1 VSGAGR
7 SYEKLVFEL
16 SAPGRIAFSLPE
28 PDVPAA
34 DVSSLIPARYLRQA
48 PPELPEVSEVD
59 VVRHY
64 SRLSQLNYG
73 VDTHFYPLGSCT
85 MKYNPKLNEDMARVP
100 GFARVHPLAPA
111 EVSQGALRLMYELS
125 AYLAEI
131 AGMDAVSLQ
140 PAAGAQGELAGV
152 LMIRAYHLANGEKRT
167 KVLIPDSAHG
177 TNPASTAIAGFRVVQ
192 IKSERTGEVD
202 LLDLDRNLDTD
213 TAAFMITLPN
223 TLGLF
228 ETRITEIVELCHAKG
243 VQIYMD
249 GANLNAI
256 LGITRPGDLGF
267 DVCHF
272 NLHKTFTTP
281 HGGGGPGAGP
291 VGVKSHLEPFLP
303 VPVVTRTG
311 KPARDERRR
320 RDEAQESDESRAGQP
335 RDESEHSAT
344 YSLDWKRPKSIGKLQ
359 AFWGNFGM
367 LVRAYTYIRTMG
379 PAGLRSVSD
388 NAVLNA
394 NYIMKRLE
402 AHYDLGAPGPCMHE
416 CVLSARRQKQRGV
429 TAMDVAK
436 RLLDLGFYAPSTY
449 FPLIVDEALMIEPT
463 ETESKE
469 TLDAFCEA
477 MIQIAR
483 EADASPEVPRS
494 APVLTPVRRLDQ
506 TLAAR
511 QPNLRW
517 KPPASGL
524 HP

>member
-1 VSGAGR
+1 MPYDNQSAYDR
-7 SYEKLVFEL
+7 LIFEL
-16 SAPGRIAFSLPE
+16 SSPGRLAFSLAE
-28 PDVPAA
+28 SDVPVEPALAA
-34 DVSSLIPARYLRQA
+34 LPAKYRRTQPA
-48 PPELPEVSEVD
+48 ALPEVSELD

-64 SRLSQLNYG
+64 SRLSQMNYG

-85 MKYNPKLNEDMARVP
+85 MKYNPKINEDMARLS
-100 GFARVHPLAPA
+100 GFGRLHPLAPA
-111 EVSQGALRLMYELS
+111 ALAQGALQLMHHL
-125 AYLAEI
+125 AAMLAEI

-152 LMIRAYHLANGEKRT
+152 LMIRAYHEARGEKRT

-177 TNPASTAIAGFRVVQ
+177 TNPASTALAGYEVIEV
-192 IKSERTGEVD
+192 KSNANGEVEIDD
-202 LLDLDRNLDTD
+202 LARHLDETV
-213 TAAFMITLPN
+213 AAFMITVPN
-223 TLGLF
+223 TLGMF
-228 ETRITEIVELCHAKG
+228 EPRIVEIIEMCHARG
-243 VQIYMD
+243 VQVYMD

-291 VGVKSHLEPFLP
+291 VGVKAHLEPFLP
-303 VPVVTRTG
+303 APVIVKG
-311 KPARDERRR
+311 EDGYA
-320 RDEAQESDESRAGQP
+320 
-335 RDESEHSAT
+335 
-344 YSLDWKRPKSIGKLQ
+344 LDWKRPQSIGKLQ

-367 LVRAYTYIRTMG
+367 HVRAYTYIRTMG
-379 PAGLRSVSD
+379 ADGLRAVSE

-402 AHYDLGAPGPCMHE
+402 GHYDLAAPGPCMHE
-416 CVLSARRQKQRGV
+416 CVLSARRQKKLGV

-449 FPLIVDEALMIEPT
+449 FPMIVEEALMIEPT

-477 MIQIAR
+477 MIRIAK
-483 EADASPEVPRS
+483 EAETDPGVIHH
-494 APVLTPVRRLDQ
+494 APVTTPVRRLDQ
-506 TLAAR
+506 TKAAR
-511 QPNLRW
+511 EPNLRW
-517 KPPASGL
+517 RAKG
-524 HP
+524 